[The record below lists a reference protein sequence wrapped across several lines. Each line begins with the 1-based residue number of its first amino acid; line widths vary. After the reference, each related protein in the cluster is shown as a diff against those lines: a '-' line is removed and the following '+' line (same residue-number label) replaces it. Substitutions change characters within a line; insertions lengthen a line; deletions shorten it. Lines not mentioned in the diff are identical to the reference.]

1 MTPTAKNRAEFIE
14 ECKSGKLDGVVAAY
28 RTFGSISITGLV
40 DEELVKALPESLKFI
55 AHNGESIAFSALSAL
70 VICLALAEHAAFEL
84 LGLAG
89 SPIFFFHCAFFEAA
103 GLSQRRAKASVALNL
118 HADSLPWPKC

>member
-55 AHNGESIAFSALSAL
+55 AHNGESIA
-70 VICLALAEHAAFEL
+70 
-84 LGLAG
+84 
-89 SPIFFFHCAFFEAA
+89 IFFFSTAHFSKLQ
-103 GLSQRRAKASVALNL
+103 GSVS
-118 HADSLPWPKC
+118 DVQKRP

>member
-55 AHNGESIAFSALSAL
+55 AHNGESIA
-70 VICLALAEHAAFEL
+70 
-84 LGLAG
+84 
-89 SPIFFFHCAFFEAA
+89 IFFSTAHFSKLR
-103 GLSQRRAKASVALNL
+103 GSVG
-118 HADSLPWPKC
+118 DVQKRP